1 MVNRH
6 QAFSPRVQECALQ
19 PVATELG
26 LPSRKGP
33 TRAKGGSTLAPAQ
46 KKLHNLEFEFATFE
60 IEWCDSRVLEVSR
73 LQ

>member
-6 QAFSPRVQECALQ
+6 QAFSPRVQERALQ

-33 TRAKGGSTLAPAQ
+33 TRTKGGGPSPPAQ
-46 KKLHNLEFEFATFE
+46 KKLHNLEFATF
-60 IEWCDSRVLEVSR
+60 
-73 LQ
+73 